1 MRGDNVIVRA
11 FGGLPL
17 VRKVWSI
24 GARVIYLTD
33 DEEFQKLEAGKS
45 ALPPIGFPK
54 EDVFAF
60 DPAIVSNLESLK
72 WSEAKPY
79 LD

>member
-1 MRGDNVIVRA
+1 MRGDDVIVRA

-33 DEEFQKLEAGKS
+33 DEQFQKLKAGKS
-45 ALPPIGFPK
+45 ALQPIGFPK
-54 EDVFAF
+54 EDVFKF
-60 DPAIVSNLESLK
+60 DTAILESLK

-79 LD
+79 LE